1 MLPEP
6 VSRIMGSVQK
16 MGSRY
21 FIGGGSGNY
30 VLEIDYTTGE
40 KILELKSTANVAT
53 YRAYKL

>member
-1 MLPEP
+1 
-6 VSRIMGSVQK
+6 MGSVQK